1 MPVASASLPSAQRK
15 APATARRRM
24 RRSQARLAGYLAA
37 TAGSCGL
44 ATTAD
49 AEVIAIDI
57 SAFSGPNGGLSG
69 ANNQY
74 KFTDF
79 AGPVG
84 SGTLWAMDGYTSGSF
99 TWWGLYPTDGLSIAV
114 NPASGPSPSYYDQA
128 ASPKNFGLGSSVGS
142 SETFA
147 TYDSSSSPYTYEG
160 FLAVFQWSD
169 GSKTKISPDFG
180 ANSFIG
186 FRFANGSDFNY
197 GYLEVTWDSAST
209 TWEVLSGAYENSVNT
224 GILTSSAAPVPEP
237 GASTM
242 AFGALASL
250 CLGGS
255 ALKRWK
261 KQRRGGP
268 RPADHTPAGELPSTP
283 A

>member
-1 MPVASASLPSAQRK
+1 MPVASAALPSAQRK

-49 AEVIAIDI
+49 AEVISIDI
-57 SAFSGPNGGLSG
+57 TAFDGPNGGVASG
-69 ANNQY
+69 GINRI
-74 KFTDF
+74 TDW
-79 AGPVG
+79 AG
-84 SGTLWAMDGYTSGSF
+84 SGTGTLAACNGYTYNGN
-99 TWWGLYPTDGLSIAV
+99 TYWGLYPEAGLSIAV
-114 NPASGPSPSYYDQA
+114 SSA
-128 ASPKNFGLGSSVGS
+128 ASASPNNFSLGSLVDSNATFSGLG
-142 SETFA
+142 
-147 TYDSSSSPYTYEG
+147 TYTG
-160 FLAVFQWSD
+160 FQAVFQFYDSASQTTD
-169 GSKTKISPDFG
+169 TSPDFG

-197 GYLEVTWDSAST
+197 GYLEVTWDSATT
-209 TWEVLSGAYENSVNT
+209 TWEVLSGAYENQVNT
-224 GILTSSAAPVPEP
+224 AIAVPEP
-237 GASTM
+237 SLATM

-261 KQRRGGP
+261 RQRRG
-268 RPADHTPAGELPSTP
+268 ELQGDAREPGSTSDLP
-283 A
+283 QTAA